1 MLSNIFELTPDAIS
15 LTRVSDGEIIDC
27 NQEYLD
33 QIGYSRNEVI
43 GKTSLELKL
52 FSSEKLKAF
61 VDEISRRK
69 TLTNYEINVKRKD
82 DVYIYILYSCRF
94 ITIDGQKLILS
105 IGHDITERKE
115 KELLSSSLNKIYAKI
130 NSSLDYD
137 TILQSIVKE
146 EAKALNAESSVVIE
160 EGEWTTKFR
169 YNFSGDIAGQIKSD
183 QESPISVYVANKRKA
198 ILFDLRNIR
207 C

>member
-1 MLSNIFELTPDAIS
+1 MVKSNEVIDKLESNRKYSEMLSNIFELTPDAIS
-15 LTRVSDGEIIDC
+15 LIRVSDGKIIDC

-82 DVYIYILYSCRF
+82 DV
-94 ITIDGQKLILS
+94 
-105 IGHDITERKE
+105 
-115 KELLSSSLNKIYAKI
+115 
-130 NSSLDYD
+130 
-137 TILQSIVKE
+137 
-146 EAKALNAESSVVIE
+146 
-160 EGEWTTKFR
+160 
-169 YNFSGDIAGQIKSD
+169 
-183 QESPISVYVANKRKA
+183 
-198 ILFDLRNIR
+198 
-207 C
+207 

>member
-82 DVYIYILYSCRF
+82 DVYIYILYHA
-94 ITIDGQKLILS
+94 D
-105 IGHDITERKE
+105 
-115 KELLSSSLNKIYAKI
+115 SSPSMVK
-130 NSSLDYD
+130 NSY
-137 TILQSIVKE
+137 
-146 EAKALNAESSVVIE
+146 SV
-160 EGEWTTKFR
+160 
-169 YNFSGDIAGQIKSD
+169 
-183 QESPISVYVANKRKA
+183 
-198 ILFDLRNIR
+198 
-207 C
+207 